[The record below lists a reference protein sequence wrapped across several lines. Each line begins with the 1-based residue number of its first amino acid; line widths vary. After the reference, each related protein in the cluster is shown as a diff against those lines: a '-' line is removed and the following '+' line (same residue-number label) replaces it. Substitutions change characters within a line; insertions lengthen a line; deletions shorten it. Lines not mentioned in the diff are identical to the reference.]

1 MDSGG
6 ALQSWYAVRTP
17 GSRLLVYLVAATTVT
32 ASGAVAE
39 IPAAGRES
47 RSWRDELRTRF
58 ESGQAQTGL
67 TIDYPL
73 DETLFPPEIAAPTFR
88 WTDAASGANTWLV
101 TVEVADG
108 MPGVQGIA
116 QSPEWT
122 PREDDWESLKRRSVA
137 GEARLTV
144 LGFARDDR
152 SALLSGAQVRFG
164 TSRDEVG
171 APLFYREV
179 NLPFS
184 DAVKDPTTIRWRF
197 GSVASMEPPPIVLE
211 GLPVCGNCHSFS
223 TDGRLLGMDVDY
235 ANDKGSYALTR
246 VSEEIVLGNQDI
258 ITWSDFRRDERNPT
272 FGLLSQ
278 VSPDGAY
285 VVSTV
290 KDRSVFVAQPDLAFS
305 QLFFPIRG
313 ILAIYQRESG
323 TFAPLPGA
331 DDPTFVQS
339 NPTWSPDGETIVF
352 ARAKAHRLARDEG
365 KVLLTRQECE
375 EFLEGGQT
383 FQYDLYSI
391 PFNDGAGGTP
401 QPLAGASANGMS
413 NYFPKYSPDGKWIVF
428 CRSKS
433 FMLLQPDSEL
443 YIVPAGGGQAR
454 RLRCNTARMNSWHS
468 WSPNGKWL
476 VFASKANSPYTQLCL
491 THIDEQGRSTPPVV
505 LSRLVSPDR
514 AANIPEFV
522 NAGPTAIRSIREAF
536 IDDLSYVR
544 AGDAFQRAGDVD
556 GAMREYRRALAF
568 NAENAVAH
576 NNLGGLLA
584 TQGLIQAA
592 ETHLLRAIG
601 LEPQNASAHYNLGM
615 LEFRRGQL
623 EPAVTRLSAAVRI
636 DPDLAAAH
644 STLGSLLCARGQL
657 EEGELHLGEAIRLNP
672 DDGAAHCGLG
682 EALARRGRI
691 AEAVQHLGQAV
702 KLDPRDATARYSLG
716 KALALQGNVEKAAAH
731 LESAVQI
738 EPDYAPAHVAL
749 GKLRSQQ
756 GRTDDGLRHLSLAVR
771 LRPNDPAMLTEV
783 SLLFAT
789 AEDPGLRNEHQ
800 AIDIAKRACDLTGR
814 RVPQPL
820 RALATAHAAAG
831 QFDEAARAAEQALT
845 LARQAGQTDLA
856 RQIEQQIA
864 IYRQSR

>member
-491 THIDEQGRSTPPVV
+491 THIDEQGRSTLLLNSLVQFGARLALVGAAVTGIIVAIQDALAAIDEFLLRVV
-505 LSRLVSPDR
+505 DGIASLFGRASEEADASLDQIEGSAADSFDAIDQAASDSGDSISEWMSDAADAIR
-514 AANIPEFV
+514 AAFDS
-522 NAGPTAIRSIREAF
+522 AIAWVRDAF
-536 IDDLSYVR
+536 IGL
-544 AGDAFQRAGDVD
+544 GDVVEGILNRIVSLLND
-556 GAMREYRRALAF
+556 VIDAARRALRALSSVGGRSEGGPSF
-568 NAENAVAH
+568 SGGGHVRGPGTSTSDSIPAWLSRNEFVIKAAAVRKYGLAAMTAI
-576 NNLGGLLA
+576 NSMRLPVGGIRGFAIGGLVDGFTATGGAAPSLSGVVEAAPAPAGRPFSLTIGGETFSGLLA
-584 TQGLIQAA
+584 PEDVA
-592 ETHLLRAIG
+592 EKMI
-601 LEPQNASAHYNLGM
+601 S
-615 LEFRRGQL
+615 
-623 EPAVTRLSAAVRI
+623 
-636 DPDLAAAH
+636 
-644 STLGSLLCARGQL
+644 
-657 EEGELHLGEAIRLNP
+657 
-672 DDGAAHCGLG
+672 
-682 EALARRGRI
+682 
-691 AEAVQHLGQAV
+691 
-702 KLDPRDATARYSLG
+702 
-716 KALALQGNVEKAAAH
+716 
-731 LESAVQI
+731 
-738 EPDYAPAHVAL
+738 
-749 GKLRSQQ
+749 
-756 GRTDDGLRHLSLAVR
+756 
-771 LRPNDPAMLTEV
+771 
-783 SLLFAT
+783 FAT
-789 AEDPGLRNEHQ
+789 
-800 AIDIAKRACDLTGR
+800 T
-814 RVPQPL
+814 
-820 RALATAHAAAG
+820 
-831 QFDEAARAAEQALT
+831 
-845 LARQAGQTDLA
+845 
-856 RQIEQQIA
+856 RQIRSTGQMPSWFEG
-864 IYRQSR
+864 